1 MKMKMMILNHRW
13 KKMKMMK
20 MMTNL
25 SSQVA
30 VDEVFRQNA
39 AEVANDVEVSH
50 NHCVIFLL
58 MNQKKTTTIQKMN
71 RNPFSLCDFFC
82 YRCYHHLFD
91 VAMADMVSNDVMVKM
106 FLLCAEVT
114 TVRNSELSQAKL
126 MSNDEMAGN
135 VLV

>member
-1 MKMKMMILNHRW
+1 MKK
-13 KKMKMMK
+13 MK

-30 VDEVFRQNA
+30 VDKVFRQNA
-39 AEVANDVEVSH
+39 AEVANDVAISH

-71 RNPFSLCDFFC
+71 RNSFSLCDFFC
-82 YRCYHHLFD
+82 YCCCHHHLFD
-91 VAMADMVSNDVMVKM
+91 VAMADMVSNDVMIKM

-126 MSNDEMAGN
+126 MLNDEMAVN
-135 VLV
+135 VPV